1 MSDVKTPSQPK
12 NPLHG
17 LTLQVILEALLAHYG
32 SFAELAKVVPYRCF
46 VNDPTVKSSLK
57 FLRQTPWARTEIEQ
71 LYLKNIKQ
79 KA

>member
-1 MSDVKTPSQPK
+1 MSDAKAQPQPK

-32 SFAELAKVVPYRCF
+32 PFTELAKVVPYRCF
-46 VNDPTVKSSLK
+46 VNDPSIKSSLK
-57 FLRQTPWARTEIEQ
+57 FLRQTPWARAEIEQ
-71 LYLKNIKQ
+71 LYVKNIKQ

>member
-1 MSDVKTPSQPK
+1 MSDVKAPSQPK

-32 SFAELAKVVPYRCF
+32 NFAELAKVVPYRCF

-57 FLRQTPWARTEIEQ
+57 FLRQTPWARREIEQ